1 MVDHLDGDWLDGD
14 WNDRMAALQR
24 SARME
29 RSQTVRR
36 LLLRLFRRRG
46 GRGRGV
52 GAATFDG
59 GPAGPRR
66 RPLTA

>member
-46 GRGRGV
+46 GAVAEAWAPPPSTAGR
-52 GAATFDG
+52 
-59 GPAGPRR
+59 PAFGEGR
-66 RPLTA
+66 